1 MRKVLFIATLLL
13 CNLTFAQDRSH
24 SRPGDLYY
32 EELPDPHPDPDA
44 EWSMLRKKINVSF
57 ADDNVRYPKK
67 KVPSIT
73 PQKAWNTVAWKGE
86 KVHTQILVWTV
97 TDIDGLTI
105 EVRDLLNKARG
116 TLIKKEN
123 TKASFVRYVM
133 ADEFGGGCNKRKS
146 TDYDSSLVADPID
159 IIDIIP
165 VKARTVQPV
174 WLNVNVPADIPSGIY
189 TGIITVNA
197 LRKYDLKISVKVLEH
212 VLPPPGNWKYD
223 LDLWQYPAPIAR
235 IHNVDLWSNEHFEL
249 MRPYFTALANAGQ
262 KVITANIIDQ
272 PWGNTHV
279 YFDDPGLI
287 KWIKRRDGSWTYDY
301 TLFDRYISFVMSCGI
316 KQRIN
321 CYTMVTWDMSFTY
334 FDEGLGRNTQ
344 ISAKPGSSEYTE
356 YWLRMLN
363 SFTKHLKNKGWFD
376 RTAIAMDER
385 PVESMKAVISLLK
398 QVDPAW
404 KIALA
409 GDELPPGIEKDIFD
423 YSIASYLKFDQKV
436 LDERKALGKP
446 TTFYT
451 ACKERHPGPYT
462 FSPPAENAWLGWHA
476 AAKGYT
482 GYLFWAFNTWVKE
495 PLLDSRFRSWP
506 SGTCYQ
512 FYPGPRTSIRFEKL
526 IEGIQDFE
534 KIRIIKEQLRNE
546 GNMNGL
552 KEIEHI
558 LSAFEIPALDSIPAS
573 EMITVAKKVLNSY

>member
-1 MRKVLFIATLLL
+1 MRNVLFIATLLL
-13 CNLTFAQDRSH
+13 CNLAFAQDRSH
-24 SRPGDLYY
+24 SRPDDLKY
-32 EELPDPHPDPDA
+32 EELPDPHPGSEA
-44 EWSMLRKKINVSF
+44 EWSKPGKKVNVSF

-67 KVPSIT
+67 KVPVISQ
-73 PQKAWNTVAWKGE
+73 QKTWNTVAWKGE
-86 KVHTQILVWTV
+86 KVHTQILVWAT
-97 TDIDGLTI
+97 TDIEDLTV
-105 EVRDLLNKARG
+105 EVRDLINTSKATRIG
-116 TLIKKEN
+116 KEN
-123 TKASFVRYVM
+123 TDASFIRYVM
-133 ADEFGGGCNKRKS
+133 ADEFGGGCNKRKT

-159 IIDIIP
+159 IIDKIP
-165 VKARTVQPV
+165 VKAGTVQPV
-174 WLNVNVPADIPSGIY
+174 WLSVKVPADIPSGVY
-189 TGIITVNA
+189 SGTITINA
-197 LRKYDLKISVKVLEH
+197 LRKIDLKISVKVLEH
-212 VLPPPGNWKYD
+212 VLPPPTRWKFD

-235 IHNVDLWSNEHFEL
+235 IHDVELWSDEHFEL
-249 MRPYFTALANAGQ
+249 MRPYFTALADAGQ

-287 KWIKRRDGSWTYDY
+287 KWIREKDGSWDFDY

-316 KQRIN
+316 NKRIN
-321 CYTMVTWDMSFTY
+321 CYTMVTWDMSFIY
-334 FDEGLGRNTQ
+334 FDELLGRN
-344 ISAKPGSSEYTE
+344 SSVKAKPGSGEYVE
-356 YWLRMLN
+356 YWQRMLVD
-363 SFTKHLKNKGWFD
+363 FTKHLKNKGWFD
-376 RTAIAMDER
+376 ITAIAMDER
-385 PVESMKAVISLLK
+385 PLESMQAVISLLK
-398 QVDPAW
+398 HVDQGW

-409 GDELPPGIEKDIFD
+409 GDTYHPEIEKDIYD
-423 YSIASYLKFDQKV
+423 YSIASYLKFDKDV
-436 LDERKALGKP
+436 LSERKSLGKP

-534 KIRIIKEQLRNE
+534 KIRLIQEQLRKE
-546 GNMNGL
+546 GNEEGL
-552 KEIEHI
+552 KE
-558 LSAFEIPALDSIPAS
+558 LDRLLATFEIPALDSIPAS
-573 EMITVAKKVLNSY
+573 EMITRAKKVLNKY

>member
-1 MRKVLFIATLLL
+1 MRKILSITTLLL
-13 CNLTFAQDRSH
+13 CNMTFAQDRSH
-24 SRPGDLYY
+24 SRPGDMFY
-32 EELPDPHPDPDA
+32 EELPDPHPGSDA
-44 EWSMLRKKINVSF
+44 EWLKLMKKVNVSF

-67 KVPSIT
+67 KVPSII
-73 PQKAWNTVAWKGE
+73 PQKSWNAVAWKGE
-86 KVHTQILVWTV
+86 RVHAQILVWTA
-97 TDIDGLTI
+97 TDISGLNI
-105 EVRDLLNKARG
+105 EVRDLVNKAQG

-123 TKASFVRYVM
+123 AKAAFVRYVM

-174 WLNVNVPADIPSGIY
+174 WLSVNVPADIPSGIY
-189 TGIITVNA
+189 TGTITVNA
-197 LRKYDLKISVKVLEH
+197 LQKYDLKISLKVLEH
-212 VLPPPGNWKYD
+212 VLPPPAQWKFD

-249 MRPYFTALANAGQ
+249 IRLYFTALANAGQ

-287 KWIKRRDGSWTYDY
+287 KWIKRRDGSWDYDY

-316 KQRIN
+316 RQRIN

-334 FDEGLGRNTQ
+334 FDEVLGRNTQ
-344 ISAKPGSSEYTE
+344 ISAKPGSAEYTG
-356 YWLRMLN
+356 YWLSMLK
-363 SFTKHLKNKGWFD
+363 SFTKHLKDKGWFD

-404 KIALA
+404 RIALA
-409 GDELPPGIEKDIFD
+409 GDELPPGIENDIFD

-436 LDERKALGKP
+436 MDERKSQGKP

-534 KIRIIKEQLRNE
+534 KIRIIKEQLGNERNVK
-546 GNMNGL
+546 GL
-552 KEIEHI
+552 KEIENI

-573 EMITVAKKVLNSY
+573 EMITRAKKVLNGY

>member
-1 MRKVLFIATLLL
+1 MRKILSITTLLL
-13 CNLTFAQDRSH
+13 CNMTFAQDRSH
-24 SRPGDLYY
+24 SRPGDMFY
-32 EELPDPHPDPDA
+32 EELPDPHPGSDA
-44 EWSMLRKKINVSF
+44 EWLKLMKKVNVSF

-67 KVPSIT
+67 KVPSII
-73 PQKAWNTVAWKGE
+73 PQKSWNAVAWKGE
-86 KVHTQILVWTV
+86 RVHAQILVWTA
-97 TDIDGLTI
+97 TDISGLNI
-105 EVRDLLNKARG
+105 EVRDLVNKAQG

-123 TKASFVRYVM
+123 AKAAFVRYVM

-174 WLNVNVPADIPSGIY
+174 WLSVNVPADIPSGIY
-189 TGIITVNA
+189 TGTITVNA
-197 LRKYDLKISVKVLEH
+197 LQKYDLKISLKVLEH
-212 VLPPPGNWKYD
+212 VLPPPAQWKFD

-235 IHNVDLWSNEHFEL
+235 IHNVDLWSTEHFEL
-249 MRPYFTALANAGQ
+249 IRLYFTALANAGQ

-287 KWIKRRDGSWTYDY
+287 KWIKRRDGSWDYDY

-316 KQRIN
+316 RQRIN

-334 FDEGLGRNTQ
+334 FDEVLGRNTQ
-344 ISAKPGSSEYTE
+344 ISAKPGSAEYTG
-356 YWLRMLN
+356 YWLSMLK
-363 SFTKHLKNKGWFD
+363 SFTKHLKDKGWFD

-404 KIALA
+404 RIALA
-409 GDELPPGIEKDIFD
+409 GDELPPGIENDIFD

-436 LDERKALGKP
+436 MDERKSQGKP

-534 KIRIIKEQLRNE
+534 KIRIIKEQLGNERNVK
-546 GNMNGL
+546 GL
-552 KEIEHI
+552 KEIENI

-573 EMITVAKKVLNSY
+573 EMITRAKKVLNGY

>member
-1 MRKVLFIATLLL
+1 M
-13 CNLTFAQDRSH
+13 TFAQDRSH
-24 SRPGDLYY
+24 SRQGDQNY
-32 EELPDPHPDPDA
+32 EELPDPHPGTDA
-44 EWSMLRKKINVSF
+44 EWSGTGKKVNVSF
-57 ADDNVRYPKK
+57 ADGNVRYPKK
-67 KVPSIT
+67 KVPVISRQMT
-73 PQKAWNTVAWKGE
+73 WNTVAWKGE
-86 KVHTQILVWTV
+86 KIHTQILVWAT
-97 TDIDGLTI
+97 TDIGDLTV
-105 EVRDLLNKARG
+105 EARDLINTSKAARIG
-116 TLIKKEN
+116 KEN
-123 TKASFVRYVM
+123 TDASFVRYVM
-133 ADEFGGGCNKRKS
+133 ADEFGGGCNKRKT

-174 WLNVNVPADIPSGIY
+174 WLSIKVPVDVPSGTY
-189 TGIITVNA
+189 TGTLTVNA
-197 LRKYDLKISVKVLEH
+197 IRKYDLKISVKVLEH
-212 VLPPPGNWKYD
+212 VLPPPDRWKFD

-235 IHNVDLWSNEHFEL
+235 IHDAELWSNEHFEL

-287 KWIKRRDGSWTYDY
+287 KWIRKKDGSWVFDY

-316 KQRIN
+316 NKRIN
-321 CYTMVTWDMSFTY
+321 CYTMVTWDMSFIY
-334 FDEGLGRNTQ
+334 FDEVLGKN
-344 ISAKPGSSEYTE
+344 SSVKAKPGSREYVE
-356 YWLRMLN
+356 YWHRMLVD
-363 SFTKHLKNKGWFD
+363 FTKHLKDKGWFD
-376 RTAIAMDER
+376 ITAIAMDER
-385 PVESMKAVISLLK
+385 PLESMQAVISLLK
-398 QVDPAW
+398 HVDQGW

-409 GDELPPGIEKDIFD
+409 GDTYHPEIEKDIYD
-423 YSIASYLKFDQKV
+423 YSIASYLKFDKDV
-436 LDERKALGKP
+436 LSERKSLGKP

-546 GNMNGL
+546 GNVIGL
-552 KEIEHI
+552 KEIEDV

-573 EMITVAKKVLNSY
+573 EMITRAKKVLNKY

>member
-1 MRKVLFIATLLL
+1 MRKILSITTLLL
-13 CNLTFAQDRSH
+13 CNMTFAQDRSH
-24 SRPGDLYY
+24 SRPGDMFY
-32 EELPDPHPDPDA
+32 EELPDPHPGSDA
-44 EWSMLRKKINVSF
+44 EWLKLMKKVNVSF

-67 KVPSIT
+67 KVPSII
-73 PQKAWNTVAWKGE
+73 PQKSWNAVAWKGE
-86 KVHTQILVWTV
+86 RVHAQILVWTA
-97 TDIDGLTI
+97 TDISGLNI
-105 EVRDLLNKARG
+105 EVRDLVNKAQG

-123 TKASFVRYVM
+123 AKAAFVRYVM

-174 WLNVNVPADIPSGIY
+174 WLSVNVPADIPSGIY
-189 TGIITVNA
+189 TGTITVNA
-197 LRKYDLKISVKVLEH
+197 LQKYDLKISLKVLEH
-212 VLPPPGNWKYD
+212 VLPPPAQWKFD

-235 IHNVDLWSNEHFEL
+235 IHNVDLWSTEQFEL
-249 MRPYFTALANAGQ
+249 IRLYFTALANAGQ

-287 KWIKRRDGSWTYDY
+287 KWIKRRDGSWDYDY

-316 KQRIN
+316 RQRIN

-334 FDEGLGRNTQ
+334 FDEVLGRNTQ
-344 ISAKPGSSEYTE
+344 ISAKPGSAEYTG
-356 YWLRMLN
+356 YWLSMLK
-363 SFTKHLKNKGWFD
+363 SFTKHLKDKGWFD

-404 KIALA
+404 RIALA
-409 GDELPPGIEKDIFD
+409 GDELPPGIENDIFD

-436 LDERKALGKP
+436 MDERKSQGKP

-534 KIRIIKEQLRNE
+534 KIRIIKEQLGNERNVK
-546 GNMNGL
+546 GL
-552 KEIEHI
+552 KEIENI

-573 EMITVAKKVLNSY
+573 EMITRAKKVLNGY